1 MIKLD
6 KNGLTAPSITTS
18 SITAGDTTVKN
29 FNQFVVKN
37 KNGEIEETLCLKG
50 NIRPALDGEKTF
62 IDLGYDYNSRTGA
75 LLALRSIDYNDEP
88 GSFSLIARD
97 EENSADLRGY
107 PNGELNWNSSKV
119 ITITD
124 FSDFPTNISF
134 SEESTEGWIGYQQS
148 KNGARLFFF
157 TNNDETYPG
166 HFSLATGTDGSD
178 KRFSLV
184 GTPDGTLTWDGS
196 KVITNSGLA
205 ALENNLYFADNGTNR
220 GVGYKSLEG
229 ARIAFYSANNSN
241 EADKG
246 RFAIAAIG
254 EDSAHSKYLV
264 GKPDG
269 TLTWNGSNIV
279 TYGLLNRLET
289 SIVWSTD
296 NSRTSGTVGFNTTDG
311 AKLIFYNKNHT
322 SYTGVFQLVASDGST
337 NVSLVGKPDGT
348 LTWDGQSLITTYNK
362 THIYFDH
369 TVATSR
375 DIGFSTTN
383 NTKRGAYMTFKSGG
397 DTSAAGCFNITA
409 RDANAAATLVG
420 KPNGELTW
428 NGGYITPIGA
438 IAAYTGT
445 SVPAGWLYCN
455 GGAVSRTTYAALF
468 NAIGTRYGTGDG
480 STTFNLPAL
489 QGRVLQGYTDSDG
502 IGTKIAAGLPDIQG
516 SVNLSAGNTGSRL
529 GLIRSASGAFASS
542 KAAQKNPSSVGD
554 LSGVYEEFTFKA
566 SSYNSVY
573 GKTTSAVQPAALA
586 VMFIIKYK

>member
-18 SITAGDTTVKN
+18 SITAGDTTVTN
-29 FNQFVVKN
+29 FNQFVVKDE
-37 KNGEIEETLCLKG
+37 NGEIEETLYLKG
-50 NIRPALDGEKTF
+50 HINPAGYRDEKYFNI
-62 IDLGYDYNSRTGA
+62 GYEISSRTGA
-75 LLALRSIDYNDEP
+75 SLSLTGADSIDET
-88 GSFSLIARD
+88 GSFILSAID
-97 EENSADLRGY
+97 EENDASLRGY
-107 PNGELNWNSSKV
+107 PDGTLSWDTFTFSTSYGSDCSY
-119 ITITD
+119 IR
-124 FSDFPTNISF
+124 FSASDFMIQASGKESARLGLRGENNGGSF
-134 SEESTEGWIGYQQS
+134 SITAKNSNATKSLSGY
-148 KNGARLFFF
+148 
-157 TNNDETYPG
+157 
-166 HFSLATGTDGSD
+166 
-178 KRFSLV
+178 
-184 GTPDGTLTWDGS
+184 PDGTLTWNGS
-196 KVITNSGLA
+196 KVITNSSLTD
-205 ALENNLYFADNGTNR
+205 LENNLYFADNSTSR
-220 GVGYKSLEG
+220 GVGYKGYEG

-241 EADKG
+241 DSDKG
-246 RFAIAAIG
+246 RFAIAAQK
-254 EDSAHSKYLV
+254 DADNAKYLV

-296 NSRTSGTVGFNTTDG
+296 NSRTSGTVGFNSTDG

-322 SYTGVFQLVASDGST
+322 TYTGYFQLVASDGST
-337 NVSLVGKPDGT
+337 NVSFVGKPNGE
-348 LTWDGQSLITTYNK
+348 LTWNGQSLITNYNK

-369 TVATSR
+369 SVATSR
-375 DIGFSTTN
+375 DIGFSTSNN
-383 NTKRGAYMTFKSGG
+383 NTKRGAYITLKSGG

-409 RDANAAATLVG
+409 RDANNLVTLVG

-438 IAAYTGT
+438 IAAYAGT

-468 NAIGTRYGTGDG
+468 NAIGTKYGTGDG

-586 VMFIIKYK
+586 IMYIIKYK